1 MIGYLIGK
9 VVQSFEEE
17 LILITNSGVGYQ
29 MFFSKRVICGDP
41 LEVFVKH
48 IKRENSEDLYG
59 FLSFVEKR
67 VFELLLGVK
76 GIGPKSAFNLVN
88 HVGIKQLLNAI
99 LFEDKKTLTS
109 VAGIGPKAGAQ
120 ILLDLGPKVE
130 KMKAILRETEKNEE
144 EIVESLNCEGKQEKL
159 FGMDCEASLKMSFVD
174 EAIKACEELGFQRA
188 EIMVKTQEVMRNS
201 NVTSSGDLVKLVLRE
216 FS

>member
-9 VVQSFEEE
+9 VVESFEEE
-17 LILITNSGVGYQ
+17 LILVTSSGVGYQ
-29 MFFSKRVICGDP
+29 VFFSNRAVCGDQI
-41 LEVFVKH
+41 EVFIKH

-88 HVGIKQLLNAI
+88 QVGIEKVANAI
-99 LFEDKKTLTS
+99 LFQEKKILTS
-109 VAGIGPKAGAQ
+109 VAGIGPKAAAQ
-120 ILLDLGPKVE
+120 ILLDLGPKIE
-130 KMKAILRETEKNEE
+130 KIKSLLLEKEDKN
-144 EIVESLNCEGKQEKL
+144 VGFESLIGEEQQEKL
-159 FGMDCEASLKMSFVD
+159 FGQGAGVSLKVNFLD
-174 EAIKACEELGFQRA
+174 EAIKACEELGFQRSEVI
-188 EIMVKTQEVMRNS
+188 EITKEVLQNN

-216 FS
+216 F